1 MIENINKS
9 EKVRRA
15 EALAAL
21 GGDIVSVP
29 VEVSGKEMKQM
40 VSVRVDMDML
50 SALRNMA
57 NERGVKV
64 SDLLREGAAKLL
76 QDSKTSTVDVRP
88 WSVTFGVRIDPIIR
102 TSQGT
107 WQGTYRDPASSSG
120 AMASQSN
127 SVFT

>member
-1 MIENINKS
+1 MIENMSKS
-9 EKVRRA
+9 EKERRA

-29 VEVSGKEMKQM
+29 VEISGKEMKQM

-50 SALRNMA
+50 SALRSVA

-76 QDSKTSTVDVRP
+76 QDSKTSTIDVRP
-88 WSVTFGVRIDPIIR
+88 WPVTFGVRIDPIIR
-102 TSQGT
+102 ISQGT
-107 WQGTYRDPASSSG
+107 WQGTYRDPSSSSG
-120 AMASQSN
+120 VMAS
-127 SVFT
+127 

>member
-1 MIENINKS
+1 MIENMSKS
-9 EKVRRA
+9 EKERRA
-15 EALAAL
+15 EALVAL

-29 VEVSGKEMKQM
+29 VEISGKEMKQM

-50 SALRNMA
+50 SALRSVA

-76 QDSKTSTVDVRP
+76 QDSKTSTIDVRP
-88 WSVTFGVRIDPIIR
+88 WPISFGVRIDPIIR
-102 TSQGT
+102 ISQGT

-120 AMASQSN
+120 AMAS
-127 SVFT
+127 

>member
-1 MIENINKS
+1 MIENMSKS
-9 EKVRRA
+9 EKERRA

-29 VEVSGKEMKQM
+29 VEISGKEMKQM

-50 SALRNMA
+50 SALRSVA

-76 QDSKTSTVDVRP
+76 QDSKTSTIDVRP
-88 WSVTFGVRIDPIIR
+88 WPVSFGVRIDPIIR
-102 TSQGT
+102 ISQGT

-120 AMASQSN
+120 AMAS
-127 SVFT
+127 

>member
-1 MIENINKS
+1 MIENMSKS
-9 EKVRRA
+9 EKERRA

-29 VEVSGKEMKQM
+29 VEISGKEMKQM

-50 SALRNMA
+50 SALRSVA

-76 QDSKTSTVDVRP
+76 QDSRTSTVDVRP
-88 WSVTFGVRIDPIIR
+88 WPVTFGVRIDPIIR
-102 TSQGT
+102 ISQGT
-107 WQGTYRDPASSSG
+107 WQGTYRDPSSSSG
-120 AMASQSN
+120 AMAS
-127 SVFT
+127 